1 MQGDPCSKCSANVVL
16 DMLGLV
22 VCQSCGAWNH
32 GEHISCVWCVGF
44 VVYVGDVLES
54 IALGVRVC
62 VVLAIVLGIMLQV
75 DMFLLGVGTWRLS
88 SKLFS

>member
-32 GEHISCVWCVGF
+32 GEHIQSVWCVGF

-54 IALGVRVC
+54 IALVVCVC
-62 VVLAIVLGIMLQV
+62 VVFAIVLGFMMQV
-75 DMFLLGVGTWRLS
+75 DMFLLGVGRWRLTS
-88 SKLFS
+88 